1 MGGATSTIGAD
12 ALAASAP
19 RGPTVTFAPGGVTTI
34 APYRPTRGPLIGS
47 AWSRTIAVVVGK
59 PLDARRLIGLRRP
72 AILCELFGALQHVQE
87 QAEMR
92 RFAELN
98 RQYIARSLKLVRV
111 QGLFEPL
118 LEAITPPK

>member
-1 MGGATSTIGAD
+1 VRMVRA
-12 ALAASAP
+12 
-19 RGPTVTFAPGGVTTI
+19 F
-34 APYRPTRGPLIGS
+34 
-47 AWSRTIAVVVGK
+47 
-59 PLDARRLIGLRRP
+59 
-72 AILCELFGALQHVQE
+72 VQE

-118 LEAITPPK
+118 LEALVGLTFRWCYGSVVSRC